1 MDDSE
6 VSYEPM
12 DVDLSSNSISAMEI
26 SYVDRNFEHSPI
38 IIKKE
43 KDEDE
48 DGIIDN
54 EKYLNIKPLSINNL
68 IENNTLMLKRN
79 SAYSKLIFKLVICVI
94 VVLFSAVTYQ
104 IVYFRCNESFN
115 MDLLRNSFV
124 NKVHGQSA
132 ATSSLLKALE
142 GEMGN
147 KIIILYGG
155 TGVGKTYTVSLL
167 LDNILNYGNTYHYTM
182 PGFTQSSLDL
192 MLGLIYCKS
201 SVIVVDDLNKN
212 DILTVEDHIKNLVNK
227 SIKYS
232 KRLTIILI
240 YNCHTMGDRFHQ
252 RCDDKF
258 LHDLK
263 HSLATI
269 EAHKYFIKFE
279 SLTEEQLRKCI
290 ESELTKKTLS
300 ESDIVEIMKNFNVTL
315 DGCKGVYQK
324 MKYLSII

>member
-1 MDDSE
+1 MDDGE

-26 SYVDRNFEHSPI
+26 SYVDRDFEHSPI

-43 KDEDE
+43 KDD
-48 DGIIDN
+48 DGIVNN
-54 EKYLNIKPLSINNL
+54 EKYLNIKPLTSNNL
-68 IENNTLMLKRN
+68 IEKHTLMLKRN
-79 SAYSKLIFKLVICVI
+79 RAYSKLIFKLVICVI
-94 VVLFSAVTYQ
+94 VAIFSAVTYQ
-104 IVYFRCNESFN
+104 IVYFRCNESIN
-115 MDLLRNSFV
+115 TDLLKNTFV
-124 NKVHGQSA
+124 NKVYGQSA

-142 GEMGN
+142 GETMN
-147 KIIILYGG
+147 KIIVLYGG

-212 DILTVEDHIKNLVNK
+212 DILIVEDHIKNLVSK

-232 KRLTIILI
+232 KILTIILI
-240 YNCHTMGDRFHQ
+240 YNCHTMGDQLHQ
-252 RCDDKF
+252 RCDDMF

-269 EAHKYFIKFE
+269 EAHKFYIKFE
-279 SLTEEQLRKCI
+279 SLTKEHLRKCI